1 MEDFIRSFLG
11 KYYPEGLSELRIND
25 IREFFS
31 EKLYNEYNTW
41 FMNKE
46 VVIQNKINSFDNLAL
61 PNAKVTEEYYKL
73 IKIEDSDIEE
83 YWVEGLEGAG
93 LIISLEDNSIES
105 VETDSIIETEQESVT
120 VVEEIVEE
128 QPTEETILVEGSTE
142 HFTEEVKEEQFVKDV
157 LAEQS
162 NEAQVEEI
170 IEESEKDKEKNIV
183 IGTSERGIVIKGKPT
198 VPGDFDVVVKFK
210 YKGWFDGC
218 KILER
223 TIKFSVNPD
232 PRSLWKNIETPKN
245 IPFYKED
252 FCTEYITVYENE
264 KGAQKDVVAASQR
277 GRSHAHEGK
286 PRDDDF
292 RMFYNEQNG
301 WYIMAVADGAGSAK
315 YSRKGSEIACETCVE
330 FCKNE
335 LNTPE
340 ELEKAIIELKELEE
354 GQSNRT
360 ISTLIYKIVGGAAYK
375 AHREIIDAAKTNK
388 DQIRDYSTTLLLAIC
403 KKFDFGWFVASF
415 WVGDG
420 AMCIYNKDTQY
431 IRVLGAPDGGEF
443 AGQTRFLTMPEIFTP
458 ESIMSRL
465 KYSIEE
471 DFTALMLMTD
481 GISDPFFET
490 DANLN
495 KIEKWNELWDN
506 VNSKVDLTDDNSESQ
521 YQLLKWLDFWSPG
534 NHDDR
539 TIAILY

>member
-1 MEDFIRSFLG
+1 MENFIRNLFG
-11 KYYPEGLSELRIND
+11 KYYPDGLSDLRIND

-46 VVIQNKINSFDNLAL
+46 VVIQNKINSFDNLIL

-73 IKIEDSDIEE
+73 IKIEDSDIDE
-83 YWVEGLEGAG
+83 YWVEGLEGTG

-105 VETDSIIETEQESVT
+105 VETNNVTEIEQESVEL
-120 VVEEIVEE
+120 VEKMLEE
-128 QPTEETILVEGSTE
+128 QPIEETVLVEEPTNHITEE
-142 HFTEEVKEEQFVKDV
+142 EELIEEQ
-157 LAEQS
+157 ET
-162 NEAQVEEI
+162 NI
-170 IEESEKDKEKNIV
+170 EKNIV

-198 VPGDFDVVVKFK
+198 VPGDFDVVIKFK

-223 TIKFSVNPD
+223 LIKFSVNPD
-232 PRSLWKNIETPKN
+232 PRSLWKKIETPKR
-245 IPFYKED
+245 IKFYKED
-252 FCTEYITVYENE
+252 FCTDYITVHANE
-264 KGAQKDVVAASQR
+264 KGVQKDVVVASQR

-315 YSRKGSEIACETCVE
+315 YSREGSKIACETSVE
-330 FCKNE
+330 YCKNE

-340 ELEKAIIELKELEE
+340 ELENAIIELKELEE

-375 AHREIIDAAKTNK
+375 AHREIVESAKTNE
-388 DQIRDYSTTLLLAIC
+388 DQVRDYSTTLLLAIC

-431 IRVLGAPDGGEF
+431 IKVLGTPDGGEF
-443 AGQTRFLTMPEIFTP
+443 AGQTRFLTMSEIFKP
-458 ESIMSRL
+458 ETIMSRL

-481 GISDPFFET
+481 GVSDPFFET

-495 KIEKWNELWDN
+495 KVEKWNELWDN
-506 VNSKVDLTDDNSESQ
+506 ITSEVELTDDNLESQ

>member
-1 MEDFIRSFLG
+1 MENFIRNLFG
-11 KYYPEGLSELRIND
+11 KYYPDGLSDLRIND

-46 VVIQNKINSFDNLAL
+46 VVIQNKINSFDNLIL

-73 IKIEDSDIEE
+73 IKIEDSDIDE
-83 YWVEGLEGAG
+83 YWVEGLEGTG
-93 LIISLEDNSIES
+93 LTISLEDNSVES
-105 VETDSIIETEQESVT
+105 VETNNVTEIEQESVE
-120 VVEEIVEE
+120 VVEEILEKQPIEEMVLAEE
-128 QPTEETILVEGSTE
+128 QTEY
-142 HFTEEVKEEQFVKDV
+142 FTEEVKAEQLVEEVV
-157 LAEQS
+157 AEQS
-162 NEAQVEEI
+162 KEERGEDI
-170 IEESEKDKEKNIV
+170 TEESEKDIEKNIV
-183 IGTSERGIVIKGKPT
+183 IGTSERGIVIKGKPI
-198 VPGDFDVVVKFK
+198 VPGDFDVVIKFK

-223 TIKFSVNPD
+223 LIKFSVNPD
-232 PRSLWKNIETPKN
+232 PRSLWKDIPTDKD

-252 FCTEYITVYENE
+252 FVHSYLTVAENE
-264 KGAQKDVVAASQR
+264 KGKQKDIVAASKR

-286 PRDDDF
+286 PRDDE
-292 RMFYNEQNG
+292 YNMHYDENTG
-301 WYIMAVADGAGSAK
+301 WYIIAVADGAGSAK
-315 YSRKGSEIACETCVE
+315 YSRKGSEVACRICVE
-330 FCKNE
+330 HCKQA
-335 LNTPE
+335 LATPDD
-340 ELEKAIIELKELEE
+340 LEKAIVELKQAEE
-354 GQSNRT
+354 GSSNRD
-360 ISTLIYKIVGGAAYK
+360 ISTLIYSIVGGAAYK
-375 AHREIIDAAKTNK
+375 AHRAILDVAKTNEH
-388 DQIRDYSTTLLLAIC
+388 QVRDYSTTLLLAIC

-431 IRVLGAPDGGEF
+431 IKVLGTPDGGEF
-443 AGQTRFLTMPEIFTP
+443 AGQTRFLTMSEIFKP

-481 GISDPFFET
+481 GVSDPFFET

-495 KIEKWNELWDN
+495 KVEKWNELWDN
-506 VNSKVDLTDDNSESQ
+506 ITSEVELTDDNLESQ